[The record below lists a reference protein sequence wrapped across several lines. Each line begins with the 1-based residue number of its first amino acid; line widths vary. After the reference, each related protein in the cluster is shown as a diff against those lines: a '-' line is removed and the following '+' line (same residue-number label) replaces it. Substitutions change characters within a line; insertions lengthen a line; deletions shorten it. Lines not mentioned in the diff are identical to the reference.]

1 MISRREV
8 VTAGV
13 LGTLATNTPG
23 EAAAQGSD
31 AMQVREGLNKISDNL
46 DVIKTSLESLRG
58 NSMNYG
64 ALGQIKQKLE
74 LWVKTTGK
82 FPEYWD
88 VGISVFLEIYDWHV
102 RHQQQIQITRV
113 ADQRMAIQWIFTQYV
128 LRWENDMN
136 YIAPQPYDR

>member
-13 LGTLATNTPG
+13 LGTLATNTTG

-82 FPEYWD
+82 FPDYWD

-102 RHQQQIQITRV
+102 RQGQPIQISRI

-136 YIAPQPYDR
+136 YIGPQPYDR

>member
-13 LGTLATNTPG
+13 LGTLATNTTG

-31 AMQVREGLNKISDNL
+31 AMQVREGLNRISDNL
-46 DVIKTSLESLRG
+46 EVIKVSLESLRG

-74 LWVKTTGK
+74 LLSL
-82 FPEYWD
+82 
-88 VGISVFLEIYDWHV
+88 IHI
-102 RHQQQIQITRV
+102 
-113 ADQRMAIQWIFTQYV
+113 
-128 LRWENDMN
+128 
-136 YIAPQPYDR
+136 

>member
-13 LGTLATNTPG
+13 LGTLATNTAG
-23 EAAAQGSD
+23 EAAAQSD
-31 AMQVREGLNKISDNL
+31 AMQVREGLNKIADNL
-46 DVIKTSLESLRG
+46 DVIKASLESLRG
-58 NSMNYG
+58 NSMSHG
-64 ALGQIKQKLE
+64 SLGLIKQRLE
-74 LWVKTTGK
+74 LWVKTTGR

-102 RHQQQIQITRV
+102 RQQQQIQISRV
-113 ADQRMAIQWIFTQYV
+113 AEQRMAIQWIFTQYV

>member
-13 LGTLATNTPG
+13 LGTLVATG
-23 EAAAQGSD
+23 DEAAAAQGQD
-31 AMQVREGLNKISDNL
+31 AMQVREGLNKIADNL
-46 DVIKTSLESLRG
+46 DVIKASLESLRG

-64 ALGQIKQKLE
+64 ALGLIKQKLE
-74 LWVKTTGK
+74 IWVKATGT
-82 FPEYWD
+82 FPGYWD

-102 RHQQQIQITRV
+102 RQGQPIQISRI
-113 ADQRMAIQWIFTQYV
+113 AEQRMAIQWIFTQYV

>member
-1 MISRREV
+1 MISRRDV

-13 LGTLATNTPG
+13 LGTLVTNT

-31 AMQVREGLNKISDNL
+31 AMQVREGLNKIADNL
-46 DVIKTSLESLRG
+46 DVIKASLESLRG

-74 LWVKTTGK
+74 VWVKTTGR

-88 VGISVFLEIYDWHV
+88 VGISVWLEIYDWHV
-102 RHQQQIQITRV
+102 RQQQQIQISRI
-113 ADQRMAIQWIFTQYV
+113 ADQRMAIQWLFTQYV